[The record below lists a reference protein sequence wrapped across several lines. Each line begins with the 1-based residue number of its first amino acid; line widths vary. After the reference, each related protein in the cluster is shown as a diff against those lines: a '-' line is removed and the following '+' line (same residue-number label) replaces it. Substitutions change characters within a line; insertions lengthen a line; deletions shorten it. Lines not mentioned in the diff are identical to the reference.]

1 MRKSPTSAELKF
13 PAESELR
20 GSAGHTSLLTLVLL
34 IISELP
40 YAWHKILFVKL
51 LSQLLPL
58 SLVAANCG
66 ILAAWQADMH
76 KQSSS

>member
-20 GSAGHTSLLTLVLL
+20 GSDGHTILLTLDLL

-51 LSQLLPL
+51 SPVI
-58 SLVAANCG
+58 STFAADSCSSKLWHSG
-66 ILAAWQADMH
+66 TLA
-76 KQSSS
+76 S